1 MTSFQRV
8 TVPPDC
14 LYLKPGD
21 EVVTTML
28 RTVSGEDCVAVG
40 FMDPRAGA
48 IRILLHPE
56 AARAVMDA
64 SARARC
70 SSTPRRVASESA
82 LNAAPKWPSL
92 H

>member
-21 EVVTTML
+21 EVITTML

-40 FMDPRAGA
+40 FIDPRAGA

-56 AARAVMDA
+56 AARAVMDGIGQVLA
-64 SARARC
+64 HAPYLRAENNKIR
-70 SSTPRRVASESA
+70 SEMEGTIDE
-82 LNAAPKWPSL
+82 
-92 H
+92 